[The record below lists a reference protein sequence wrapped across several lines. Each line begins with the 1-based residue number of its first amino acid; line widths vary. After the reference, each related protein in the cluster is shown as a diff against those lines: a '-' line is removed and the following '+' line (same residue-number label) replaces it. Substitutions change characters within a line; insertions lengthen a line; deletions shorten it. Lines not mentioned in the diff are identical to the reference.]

1 MNFFFALLPKQL
13 PFFLCFYPMF
23 KVQTGIG
30 RVLLCFH
37 NGCRVSNF
45 LDCMDHVGYEF
56 QNFQKIDLLIVK
68 VIPPFTNWPSYPDSN
83 PCSFFFQLP
92 KFSTRLITWS
102 FFSNATLFFSFCL
115 YPQTLMNS
123 FFNYIIF
130 CCCCLRERS
139 ELFLFC

>member
-68 VIPPFTNWPSYPDSN
+68 VIPPFTN
-83 PCSFFFQLP
+83 
-92 KFSTRLITWS
+92 
-102 FFSNATLFFSFCL
+102 
-115 YPQTLMNS
+115 
-123 FFNYIIF
+123 
-130 CCCCLRERS
+130 
-139 ELFLFC
+139 